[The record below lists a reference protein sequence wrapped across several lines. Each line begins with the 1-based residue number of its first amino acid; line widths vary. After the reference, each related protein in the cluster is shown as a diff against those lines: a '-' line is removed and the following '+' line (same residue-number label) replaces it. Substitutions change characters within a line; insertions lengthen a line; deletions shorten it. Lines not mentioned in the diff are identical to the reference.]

1 VQLYYFNKGKKLRLD
16 VGIKTKAVYWSDKT
30 QKIGSRCAEIDQ
42 DAEQLNTILREKKQK
57 FERIILDYKRKYN
70 INPDCNYVE
79 QQFNLEGSKI
89 LNSKEV
95 KQEFAEWIDIKKGK
109 VINSKIFT
117 TISNDLKDYHPKPIN
132 YMDLD
137 FIFFE
142 GLKQFYLAKENPI
155 QVSTII
161 KRFKNF
167 KMFLQDKLIQG
178 VNENDYFSK
187 YKLDFTT
194 KYRQEIIIPTE
205 KEIEILIDYKC
216 PEEFDDARDLYLIG
230 CSTGL
235 RYSDVIRLNKSKII
249 NGFIVT
255 DIKKTK
261 QTINLPLNYLSEKFL
276 NKQFS
281 KYGGSVRQI
290 TNQKLNKKLTDL
302 FLLISITKPKEK
314 PFSAQEI
321 VYVQYGPEAKP
332 TYLPKYKVLT
342 FHSARRYFISYC
354 INSGLI
360 ALGNVMEWSGHT
372 EIETIN
378 RYIKKGYKQQEQMK
392 NIFSLK

>member
-1 VQLYYFNKGKKLRLD
+1 
-16 VGIKTKAVYWSDKT
+16 
-30 QKIGSRCAEIDQ
+30 
-42 DAEQLNTILREKKQK
+42 
-57 FERIILDYKRKYN
+57 
-70 INPDCNYVE
+70 
-79 QQFNLEGSKI
+79 
-89 LNSKEV
+89 
-95 KQEFAEWIDIKKGK
+95 
-109 VINSKIFT
+109 
-117 TISNDLKDYHPKPIN
+117 
-132 YMDLD
+132 MDLD

-302 FLLISITKPKEK
+302 FSN
-314 PFSAQEI
+314 F
-321 VYVQYGPEAKP
+321 
-332 TYLPKYKVLT
+332 
-342 FHSARRYFISYC
+342 
-354 INSGLI
+354 N
-360 ALGNVMEWSGHT
+360 N
-372 EIETIN
+372 
-378 RYIKKGYKQQEQMK
+378 
-392 NIFSLK
+392 